1 MKAFTTYHF
10 NGEIPS
16 LPENP
21 KDLAVTDPVELAWR
35 SIGLRPHNTLS
46 TWEVANGDMYSHS
59 YDNEVSLTVA
69 IVERILPSSTIKR
82 HLVRKRVEF
91 EQQHEK
97 TATKSQIAV
106 WKEEFVKEMLPNCP
120 LRETKIDVSIDY
132 ANKLLLVGTSS
143 QKNADAVTEWLR
155 THLFEGN
162 LDITIH
168 QPATMQ
174 MWLKMQLETGDFVS
188 NGCKLEDT
196 QSGEKTTFRNDAD
209 CQSASRFFS
218 EHGRCV
224 VTELSCYIPEICKFT
239 VTNKCVVK
247 SISYVAMRDDVEGI
261 DDNVSGAIADHILQV
276 QARRAIIGLLN
287 ANIDGEDDD
296 DDL

>member
-1 MKAFTTYHF
+1 MKAFTTYRF
-10 NGEIPS
+10 NSEIPS

-21 KDLAVTDPVELAWR
+21 NDLSVTDPIDLAWR
-35 SIGLRPHNTLS
+35 SVGLRPHNTLS
-46 TWEVANGDMYSHS
+46 TWEVAVGTMYGRPH
-59 YDNEVSLTVA
+59 DHEQSLTVA

-82 HLVRKRVEF
+82 HLTHKRAEF
-91 EQQHEK
+91 EQQHEQ

-120 LRETKIDVSIDY
+120 LRETRIDVSIDY
-132 ANKLLLVGTSS
+132 ANKLMLVGTSS
-143 QKNADAVTEWLR
+143 QKNADIVTAWLR
-155 THLFEGN
+155 EFVFGGN
-162 LDITIH
+162 LDITIQ
-168 QPATMQ
+168 QPVTMP
-174 MWLKMQLETGDFVS
+174 MWLKMQLETGEFVS

-196 QSGEKTTFRNDAD
+196 QSGEKTTFRNDD
-209 CQSASRFFS
+209 GCQSAMRFFS

-247 SISYVAMRDDVEGI
+247 SIGYVAMRDDVSGV
-261 DDNVSGAIADHILQV
+261 DDNVSGAVADHILQV
-276 QARRAIIGLLN
+276 HARRAIIGLLN
-287 ANIDGEDDD
+287 AEIDGEDDD

>member
-1 MKAFTTYHF
+1 MKAFTTYRF

-16 LPENP
+16 LPENRP
-21 KDLAVTDPVELAWR
+21 DLSVTDPVELAWR
-35 SIGLRPHNTLS
+35 SVGLRPHNTLS

-82 HLVRKRVEF
+82 HLLRKRAEF
-91 EQQHEK
+91 EQQYEQ

-120 LRETKIDVSIDY
+120 LRETKLDVSIDY
-132 ANKLLLVGTSS
+132 VNKLLLVGTSS

-155 THLFEGN
+155 THLFNGN

-168 QPATMQ
+168 QPATMR
-174 MWLKMQLETGDFVS
+174 MWLKMQLETGDFAS

-209 CQSASRFFS
+209 CMSARRFFS
-218 EHGRCV
+218 EHPRCV
-224 VTELSCYIPEICKFT
+224 VNELTCYIPNICEFT

-247 SISYVAMRDDVEGI
+247 SIGYVAMRDDVDGI
-261 DDNVSGAIADHILQV
+261 DDNVSGVIADHILQV
-276 QARRAIIGLLN
+276 HARRAIIGLLN

>member
-1 MKAFTTYHF
+1 MKAFTTYRF
-10 NGEIPS
+10 NSEIPN

-21 KDLAVTDPVELAWR
+21 NNLAVTDPAELAWR

-82 HLVRKRVEF
+82 HLDRKRAEF
-91 EQQHEK
+91 EQQHEQ

-120 LRETKIDVSIDY
+120 LRETRIGVSIDY

-143 QKNADAVTEWLR
+143 QKNADIVTEWLR

-168 QPATMQ
+168 QPVTMP
-174 MWLKMQLETGDFVS
+174 MWLKMQLETGEFVS

-196 QSGEKTTFRNDAD
+196 QSGEKTTFRNDDD
-209 CQSASRFFS
+209 CKSAAQFFS
-218 EHGRCV
+218 EHAHCV
-224 VTELSCYIPEICKFT
+224 VTELSCYIPDVCKFT

-247 SISYVAMRDDVEGI
+247 SIAYVAMRDSAENI
-261 DDNVSGAIADHILQV
+261 DDNVSGVIADHILQV

-287 ANIDGEDDD
+287 ANISGEDDD